1 MQAYNLCYSTLVNNQ
16 DVPKLDPNTYNKS
29 ENGNV
34 FVKSDVKKGILPIIL
49 QDLLSARK
57 QAKKDMKN
65 A

>member
-16 DVPKLDPNTYNKS
+16 DVGKLDPSTYNKS
-29 ENGNV
+29 ENGNI